1 VYLKRLEIQG
11 FKTFATRTV
20 FEFRPGITAVVGPN
34 GSGKCTS
41 GNTLVT
47 LADGRDVPIRDLV
60 EAALNDAHIV
70 EALDD
75 GLVTLENPQ
84 NIQIFS
90 LNPITFRLEARPIAA
105 FVKREA
111 TPYLLCVRTRS
122 GREVTAT
129 PCHPLFTLE
138 NGQLQALKA
147 EELKV
152 GARLALP
159 RRLSVQGK
167 EVQLPPFEIIE
178 QFGDDKGMS
187 VPTSAGLREWADTV
201 RPRFRTWLEWSRT
214 AKIPHTQLN
223 NLRKGNSIEI
233 SALLRLARA
242 AELAPP
248 LDGRLKARF
257 ATPISLPSRFTAELA
272 RFLGLLIAE
281 GYILPERVEFINSDT
296 ILNNVFQD
304 LSRSLFGIEAGR
316 HPHSN
321 FKAEDVTLRSRT
333 LVLALERV
341 FKIQANS
348 GSAKKEMPPQLFQC
362 DDEIKWA
369 FLSGLFEGDAH
380 IHLLSSTTKRTKKQA
395 YIEYTTASRRLADQ
409 VVSLLLRLGVFA
421 TIRPK
426 VKYAANTVAKHR
438 RTYYSVYIYGADQLR
453 HTARNLS
460 FVGEKRVALQALR
473 ELPQANNPNHDLI
486 PGITPLVKEAVRLAG
501 VSIKRHRSGR
511 PKLAAYTEQRCEASR
526 GGLLEVTGQIA
537 QLGTTP
543 ERASDQLHRLTA
555 LATSD
560 VYWDEIVSV
569 EQVVPPD
576 PWVYD
581 LSVAETH
588 NFVAGNIV
596 VHNSNIADAVRWVL
610 GEQSYAALR
619 SKRTEDL
626 LFSGGGRRAPAGLA
640 EVSLTVDNSDR
651 LLPLPYGEVTITRRA
666 TRAGENEYF
675 INRNRVRLRDVQEAV
690 GPLGGSYTI
699 INQGLVDAALT
710 LRPEERRRLFEDA
723 AEISVFESRKH
734 DAERKLRETETNLE
748 RCADVLTE
756 LEPRLRSLKRQASLA
771 RSYRDLNAELRGL
784 LLQHYAAQWRGA
796 QQALATTEANE
807 QSLAGALELCRAEQ
821 AAATVALRAAR
832 DQLRVLRERLG
843 ALHAESSALHSQ
855 AEAVQRDLAVGNER
869 QAALIRRGEE
879 FQRSLNE
886 FDLRREELDR
896 ERVAVAARMAAAETH
911 LAEQRAA
918 VRAIEGELAERE
930 TERRAMQRALDAAQR
945 AELEATAALAERRRR
960 TEQLAAQR
968 ERLVHEQAGAADT
981 LTAAERTLAERKA
994 ALSAAQERLASA
1006 DQAAKSALAVVE
1018 QAGGTIDAL
1027 RTERAG
1033 AEEMLAQARRAL
1045 ADTEARLETLARLQ
1059 RSYAGAFAGVKAA
1072 MQWAEAEKRSGFTLV
1087 SSIIRTPAQ
1096 IETAIEV
1103 ALGSRLQ
1110 NIVVE
1115 RWSDAEDAIEALK
1128 RGGQGRATFLP
1139 LDTIRT
1145 KNQERA
1151 PAGSTSQEAGGSQ
1164 LTLRV
1169 PVLGFVLGI
1178 AADLVDFDGHYQPVV
1193 QHLLGRTLVVED
1205 LATARQTLR
1214 QIAGGWTLVTL
1225 AGEQVSG
1232 GGAVTGGAQTKET
1245 GTLRRERELRE
1256 LPEQIDKQR
1265 TIVEVA
1271 AQARAALEA
1280 RMSAAERELHEAESA
1295 RQRAVQDLEL
1305 VRGSSDR
1312 ARRAADQ
1319 AEIDLE
1325 LQRRRHDQSA
1335 AAIQD
1340 LSEQQAALHE
1350 EQAALE
1356 AREQEAH
1363 AQLTRLRAEDQGRL
1377 DAERELQQRA
1387 AALRAAMAAAEG
1399 EARAEQTLL
1408 QSNNQNLARL
1418 ADQRRAG
1425 ERRLD
1430 ELAGERATLEAQL
1443 GALQTSHARLL
1454 DQIDDLRSRIGPSE
1468 AEQSELEAT
1477 QSNLER
1483 QESEL
1488 TSALLAAES
1497 THGRVAVE
1505 VQRTRDRLDT
1515 IWERAAADDIDI
1527 ESVVSGPLSVVSTTD
1542 NGPQTTDNEQGTTD
1556 VDLETQIQ
1564 VIKAKI
1570 QRLGVVN
1577 PLALEEYE
1585 EESKRHSFMTTQIA
1599 DLRQAEAAL
1608 RELIVELDSAMQM
1621 RFEATFRAVAAEFER
1636 SFTRLFGGGQA
1647 QLLLTR
1653 PDGGNGNGES
1663 HESVEGMG
1671 VEILARPPGKRQQT
1685 LSLLSGGERTLTA
1698 SALLFAILKVNPS
1711 PFCVLDE
1718 VDAALDEAN
1727 VGRFREALADL
1738 SEQTQFLL
1746 VTHNRGTI
1754 EAADTIYGVS
1764 MGEDGASR
1772 VLSLRLEELIG
1783 D

>member
-34 GSGKCTS
+34 GSGK
-41 GNTLVT
+41 
-47 LADGRDVPIRDLV
+47 
-60 EAALNDAHIV
+60 
-70 EALDD
+70 
-75 GLVTLENPQ
+75 
-84 NIQIFS
+84 
-90 LNPITFRLEARPIAA
+90 
-105 FVKREA
+105 
-111 TPYLLCVRTRS
+111 
-122 GREVTAT
+122 
-129 PCHPLFTLE
+129 
-138 NGQLQALKA
+138 
-147 EELKV
+147 
-152 GARLALP
+152 
-159 RRLSVQGK
+159 
-167 EVQLPPFEIIE
+167 
-178 QFGDDKGMS
+178 
-187 VPTSAGLREWADTV
+187 
-201 RPRFRTWLEWSRT
+201 
-214 AKIPHTQLN
+214 
-223 NLRKGNSIEI
+223 
-233 SALLRLARA
+233 
-242 AELAPP
+242 
-248 LDGRLKARF
+248 
-257 ATPISLPSRFTAELA
+257 
-272 RFLGLLIAE
+272 
-281 GYILPERVEFINSDT
+281 
-296 ILNNVFQD
+296 
-304 LSRSLFGIEAGR
+304 
-316 HPHSN
+316 
-321 FKAEDVTLRSRT
+321 
-333 LVLALERV
+333 
-341 FKIQANS
+341 
-348 GSAKKEMPPQLFQC
+348 
-362 DDEIKWA
+362 
-369 FLSGLFEGDAH
+369 
-380 IHLLSSTTKRTKKQA
+380 
-395 YIEYTTASRRLADQ
+395 
-409 VVSLLLRLGVFA
+409 
-421 TIRPK
+421 
-426 VKYAANTVAKHR
+426 
-438 RTYYSVYIYGADQLR
+438 
-453 HTARNLS
+453 
-460 FVGEKRVALQALR
+460 
-473 ELPQANNPNHDLI
+473 
-486 PGITPLVKEAVRLAG
+486 
-501 VSIKRHRSGR
+501 
-511 PKLAAYTEQRCEASR
+511 
-526 GGLLEVTGQIA
+526 
-537 QLGTTP
+537 
-543 ERASDQLHRLTA
+543 
-555 LATSD
+555 
-560 VYWDEIVSV
+560 
-569 EQVVPPD
+569 
-576 PWVYD
+576 
-581 LSVAETH
+581 
-588 NFVAGNIV
+588 
-596 VHNSNIADAVRWVL
+596 SNIADAVRWVL

-675 INRNRVRLRDVQEAV
+675 INRNRVRLRDIQEAV

-771 RSYRDLNAELRGL
+771 RSYRDLTDELRGL
-784 LLQHYAAQWRGA
+784 LLRHYAVQWRGA
-796 QQALATTEANE
+796 QQALAVAEANE
-807 QSLAGALELCRAEQ
+807 QSLAGALQLCHSEQ
-821 AAATVALRAAR
+821 AAATAALRAAR
-832 DQLRVLRERLG
+832 DQLRTLRERLG
-843 ALHAESSALHSQ
+843 TLHAESSALHTQ

-879 FQRSLNE
+879 FERSLNE
-886 FDLRREELDR
+886 FDLRREELER
-896 ERVAVAARMAAAETH
+896 ERATVAERLAAAETR

-918 VRAIEGELAERE
+918 VSAIEGELAERE
-930 TERRAMQRALDAAQR
+930 AERRAAQRALDAAQR

-960 TEQLAAQR
+960 AEQLAAQS
-968 ERLVHEQAGAADT
+968 ERLVRERAGSADV
-981 LTAAERTLAERKA
+981 LAAAERTLAERKNA
-994 ALSAAQERLASA
+994 VNAAQERLAAA
-1006 DQAAKSALAVVE
+1006 DQAANSALAGAE
-1018 QAGGTIDAL
+1018 QARGAIESL
-1027 RTERAG
+1027 RAERAR
-1033 AEEMLAQARRAL
+1033 AEEALAQARRAL
-1045 ADTEARLETLARLQ
+1045 ADTEARLDTLARLQ

-1072 MQWAEAEKRSGFTLV
+1072 MQWAEVAKRPGFTLV

-1115 RWSDAEDAIEALK
+1115 RWGDAEDAIEALK
-1128 RGGQGRATFLP
+1128 KSGAGRATFLP

-1151 PAGSTSQEAGGSQ
+1151 PAEQTEQDETGSRFSPALPFDRLPFDPSAEFTLSGAEGLRTGRLRNRNRPVDGLLGS
-1164 LTLRV
+1164 
-1169 PVLGFVLGI
+1169 VLGV
-1178 AADLVDFDGHYQPVV
+1178 AAELVDYDDHYRAVAWQ
-1193 QHLLGRTLVVED
+1193 LLGRTLVVRD

-1214 QIAGGWTLVTL
+1214 QLTGGWTIVTL
-1225 AGEQVSG
+1225 AGEQVNS

-1256 LPEQIDKQR
+1256 LPEQIDKQHAV
-1265 TIVEVA
+1265 VEQA
-1271 AQARAALEA
+1271 AQARAALDT
-1280 RMSAAERELHEAESA
+1280 RMSAAERAVREAESA
-1295 RQRAVQDLEL
+1295 RQRAGQEL
-1305 VRGSSDR
+1305 DVVRGVLDR

-1319 AEIDLE
+1319 AETDLD
-1325 LQRRRHDQSA
+1325 LQRRRHDQAA

-1340 LSEQQAALHE
+1340 LKEQHATLHE
-1350 EQAALE
+1350 EQVVLE
-1356 AREQEAH
+1356 AREAEARTNLE
-1363 AQLTRLRAEDQGRL
+1363 QLRAEDQGRL
-1377 DAERELQQRA
+1377 DAERQLQQRA
-1387 AALRAAMAAAEG
+1387 AALRAAVAAAEG
-1399 EARAEQTLL
+1399 EARAERTLL

-1418 ADQRRAG
+1418 ADQRAAG

-1430 ELAGERATLEAQL
+1430 ELAGERATLDAQL
-1443 GALQTSHARLL
+1443 HALQGSHARLL
-1454 DQIDDLRSRIGPSE
+1454 EQIDDLRGRIGPSE
-1468 AEQSELEAT
+1468 AEQIALEAT
-1477 QSNLER
+1477 QSDLER

-1497 THGRVAVE
+1497 THSRAAVE

-1515 IWERAAADDIDI
+1515 LWERAAADDIDI
-1527 ESVVSGPLSVVSTTD
+1527 ESVVSAPSSVVESGQSALDVGPALAISGDTQSTTD
-1542 NGPQTTDNEQGTTD
+1542 QGPQTTDNEQTTTD
-1556 VDLETQIQ
+1556 VDLETQILA
-1564 VIKAKI
+1564 IKSKI

-1585 EESKRHSFMTTQIA
+1585 EESRRHSFMTNQIS

-1608 RELIVELDSAMQM
+1608 RALIVELDSAMQM

-1653 PDGGNGNGES
+1653 PDSGNGNGES

-1772 VLSLRLEELIG
+1772 VLSLRIEELIE